1 MEVSSTVISVTESSQ
16 AGQARRDA
24 SALAARLGFSEEAQ
38 GKVALVVSEAAK
50 NLVAHAREGLILLR
64 ALYSGPQVGVEML
77 ALDKGPGMADVERC
91 LRDGF
96 STAGTGGVGLGAM
109 RRMSALFDIHSVPGV
124 GTAVVAQLWADKPP
138 PASGVEVGVVCVPMR
153 GEEVCGD
160 SWAVDRKDERLLFL
174 VADGLGHGPEA
185 ARASR
190 AAVVSFLEQ
199 RPHALVEL
207 LRGAHQELR
216 STRGAAVSI
225 ASVDGAQLHYTGVGN
240 ISAAVVSPDGAVQ
253 RLVSMNG
260 TLGHQASRM
269 QEFSYPWSAR
279 STLVMCSDGLSTQWR
294 LDAYPGLL
302 ARHPSLVAGVL
313 YRDFVRGRDDATV
326 LVAREVSRGGPY

>member
-1 MEVSSTVISVTESSQ
+1 MEVNSTAIAVTESSQ
-16 AGQARRDA
+16 AGHARRTA
-24 SALAARLGFSEEAQ
+24 VALAARLGFSEEAQ
-38 GKVALVVSEAAK
+38 GKVAIVVSEAAK
-50 NLVAHAREGLILLR
+50 NLVAHAREGFILLR
-64 ALYSGPQVGVEML
+64 ALYAGSHAGVELL
-77 ALDKGPGMADVERC
+77 ALDKGPGMADVDRC
-91 LRDGF
+91 LRDGY
-96 STAGTGGVGLGAM
+96 STGGTSGVGLGAM
-109 RRMSALFDIHSVPGV
+109 RRMSTLFDIHSVPGV
-124 GTAVVAQLWADKPP
+124 GTAVLAQLWADKPP
-138 PASGVEVGVVCVPMR
+138 PATGVVVGVVCVPMP

-160 SWAVDRKDERLLFL
+160 SWAVDHKTGLPLFL

-199 RPHALVEL
+199 GSQGLVEL

-225 ASVDGAQLHYTGVGN
+225 ASLDGAQLHYAGVGN
-240 ISAAVVSPDGAVQ
+240 IGAAVVSPDGGLQ

-260 TLGHQASRM
+260 TLGHQAPRM
-269 QEFSYPWSAR
+269 QQFSYPWRAE
-279 STLVMCSDGLSTQWR
+279 STLVMCSDGLATQWR
-294 LDAYPGLL
+294 LDGYPGLL

-326 LVAREVSRGGPY
+326 LVAREVPRGESR

>member
-1 MEVSSTVISVTESSQ
+1 MEVSSTAIPVTESSQ
-16 AGQARRDA
+16 AGHARRTA
-24 SALAARLGFSEEAQ
+24 AALAARLGFKEEAQ
-38 GKVALVVSEAAK
+38 GKVAIVVSEAAK
-50 NLVAHAREGLILLR
+50 NLVAHARDGFILLR
-64 ALYSGPQVGVEML
+64 VLHAGPHVGVEVL

-96 STAGTGGVGLGAM
+96 STAGTSGVGLGAM
-109 RRMSALFDIHSVPGV
+109 RRMSTLFDIHSVPGV
-124 GTAVVAQLWADKPP
+124 GTAVVAQLWADQPP
-138 PASGVEVGVVCVPMR
+138 PVSRVEVGVVCVPMP

-160 SWAVDRKDERLLFL
+160 SWAVDSKEDRCVFL

-199 RPHALVEL
+199 APRGPVEL

-216 STRGAAVSI
+216 STRGAAVSF
-225 ASVDGAQLHYTGVGN
+225 ASMEGAQLHYAGVGN
-240 ISAAVVSPDGAVQ
+240 ISAAVVSREGVIQ

-260 TLGHQASRM
+260 TLGHQAPRM
-269 QEFSYPWSAR
+269 QQFSYPWSAGA
-279 STLVMCSDGLSTQWR
+279 TLVMCSDGLATQWK
-294 LDAYPGLL
+294 LDGYPGLL
-302 ARHPSLVAGVL
+302 ARHPALVAGVL

-326 LVAREVSRGGPY
+326 LVARETPRGESR